1 MRLSLELVHSLAEEP
16 RGKAGSR
23 FVPLMTLRDLRRI
36 FSSGGA
42 WFHLGV
48 PPSRICSFIV
58 FCYPDRVVRGRV
70 FLQRLR
76 RLAVWVS
83 CCPKG
88 SRFGEVTPLRRV

>member
-48 PPSRICSFIV
+48 PPSRICSFTGIYCLLLSRRSGSRAHV
-58 FCYPDRVVRGRV
+58 SPAFKAS
-70 FLQRLR
+70 R
-76 RLAVWVS
+76 RLGLLL
-83 CCPKG
+83 PEG
-88 SRFGEVTPLRRV
+88 